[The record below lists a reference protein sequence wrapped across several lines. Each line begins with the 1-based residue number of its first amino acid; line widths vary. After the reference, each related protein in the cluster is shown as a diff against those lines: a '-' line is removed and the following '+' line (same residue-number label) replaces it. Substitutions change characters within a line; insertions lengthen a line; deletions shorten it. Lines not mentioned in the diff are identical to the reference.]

1 MNGDLEHKN
10 KNEFDGLYNIIY
22 TNLIGY
28 NAILEIIARGEAEG
42 KLF

>member
-1 MNGDLEHKN
+1 MVVYYVLPPIP
-10 KNEFDGLYNIIY
+10 NIIIS
-22 TNLIGY
+22 TNRIGY